1 MDYIRY
7 WQNRAEQPAKRLLKW
22 LGVPEGTFY
31 KWRQRYGKVNQH
43 NSWIPRDHWL
53 ESWEKE
59 AIIRYCLD
67 NPGHGYRRLTYMML
81 DADVVAVSAST
92 VHRILSQAGL
102 IGRRTPSSS
111 SKGNG
116 FSQPA
121 AAHKHWHVDISFL
134 NIGGTFYYFIGV
146 LDGYSRAIVHWE
158 IRERSTTLDVELVI
172 QRALERHP
180 GVKPR
185 IISDNGPQFIAK
197 EFKQFVRA
205 NDLSHVRTSPY
216 YPQSNGKLERFHRSL
231 KEDCHRPGCPLTAE
245 DARRITARYVDFYN
259 SERLHAAI
267 GYITPAAMLAGRA
280 EEIFAERDRK
290 MAAARLRR
298 KLKNREELSD
308 DECYN
313 QTV

>member
-7 WQNRAEQPAKRLLKW
+7 WQERADQPAKRLLKW
-22 LGVPEGTFY
+22 LGVSEGTFY
-31 KWRQRYGKVNQH
+31 NWCQRYGKVNQH
-43 NSWIPRDHWL
+43 NGWIPRDHWL
-53 ESWEKE
+53 EAWEKE
-59 AIIRYCLD
+59 AIIRYCLE

-81 DADVVAVSAST
+81 DADVVAVGAST

-102 IGRRTPSSS
+102 IGRRNAGSS

-121 AAHKHWHVDISFL
+121 TAHQHWHVDISFL
-134 NIGGTFYYFIGV
+134 NIGGTFYHFIGV

-158 IRERSTTLDVELVI
+158 IRERGTTLDVELVI
-172 QRALERHP
+172 QRALEMHP
-180 GVKPR
+180 EAKPR

-197 EFKQFVRA
+197 EFKSFIRV
-205 NDLSHVRTSPY
+205 NDMSHVRTSPY

-245 DARRITARYVDFYN
+245 DSRRITARYVDYYN
-259 SERLHAAI
+259 NERLHGAI
-267 GYITPAAMLAGRA
+267 GYIAPADMMAGRA
-280 EEIFAERDRK
+280 EEIFTERKRK

-298 KLKNREELSD
+298 KLKCHEEYSS
-308 DECYN
+308 ECYT